1 MISGTWVLILDLL
14 RRWFFLFIYWGTHC
28 NVPRPDS
35 VHSLVLS
42 HFLKHSPYFL
52 CLLLEYLGRFLFVFF
67 LFCVWFLPL
76 TNSESRVMLVTCL
89 GGSRCC
95 LIVIALMLEELT
107 WERRQRFRH
116 VSTSPVQSVS
126 CSGRGSFSVWWYS
139 FCMSLCHCSTW
150 QGEWRLPGKPQAS
163 QDPNSSQISSAS
175 APKPAF
181 VCLC

>member
-1 MISGTWVLILDLL
+1 MIPGTWVLILELL
-14 RRWFFLFIYWGTHC
+14 RRWFFLFIYWGTPY

-35 VHSLVLS
+35 LHSLVLS

-52 CLLLEYLGRFLFVFF
+52 CLLLEVFF
-67 LFCVWFLPL
+67 LFCVSFLPL
-76 TNSESRVMLVTCL
+76 TNSESRVTLVTCL
-89 GGSRCC
+89 GGSSCC

-116 VSTSPVQSVS
+116 VSASPVQSVS

-139 FCMSLCHCSTW
+139 CCMSLCHCPTW

-163 QDPNSSQISSAS
+163 RDPNSSQISCTSAQ
-175 APKPAF
+175 KPAL